1 MFPDLLFNARD
12 LGPEVGM
19 APNVVPF
26 YGQIETVDVSDGR
39 IGEDTSQ
46 AVLSHLPLLA
56 VDAEKDDHGNQ
67 NWLDTMVDSNPA
79 SPFIVFIIQ
88 DRRVSVVFFL
98 EGRIHGNETFGMGQK
113 GKI

>member
-39 IGEDTSQ
+39 IREQSSQGE
-46 AVLSHLPLLA
+46 
-56 VDAEKDDHGNQ
+56 N
-67 NWLDTMVDSNPA
+67 
-79 SPFIVFIIQ
+79 
-88 DRRVSVVFFL
+88 
-98 EGRIHGNETFGMGQK
+98 GRDVWV
-113 GKI
+113 